1 MKYSYIAVKVLSIT
15 VAASLAANIS
25 AQDSQPVFEEVLVTA
40 EKRSESLQDLSQA
53 ITVLTGEDLDTRQVT
68 SFVDLSAIAPG
79 VNIAKNE
86 GFKTVITIR
95 GVGNEANQNAIANPS
110 VSYHLDGIYVASPF
124 ALQTDF
130 LDLERIE
137 VLRGPQ
143 GTLFGQNSTGGA
155 INVVTTAPSMDSSF
169 GKADLTLGDYG
180 LIKARAAYNLPLSD
194 TLAVRASIISNKR
207 DGFTDNLTLGQDLDD
222 ANSLSARVR
231 VLYEPS
237 DNFRAN
243 FTAQYFDEDRNG
255 AAQKG
260 LLDPTPGARKLRQ
273 NSIAEYE
280 LESQLYSAVLEWDFE
295 KFSVKSLTS
304 YQDDDILIRRDND
317 RNDLDF
323 LPPFAQL
330 PSSYDPETNKQTTI
344 TQEVNLVSSE
354 PLFGKLDWV
363 AGVFY
368 LDTDVEISILERLD
382 FGFDGTFDPF
392 TIETIYAYGGDVGFI
407 SDSKPERDSTSMYG
421 QGTWNLS
428 ETWRTVFGLRYTEDE
443 VYSSVTNYYGRE
455 GTDILEI
462 ESDKVTGRL
471 VVEHDINDSTM
482 LFGSFTKGF
491 KPGGS
496 NLTYGTEA
504 VVAPIVVL
512 PIFNEEIVNAYE
524 IGLKTDLADG
534 RARLNAAAFYYDYK
548 NLQYQAT
555 DPEVF
560 NGGVGNIPE
569 SEIFGAELE
578 FSAFLSDSLILDAR
592 MAWLDTEITSDH
604 LALDN
609 VQSEAAGNALLGQ
622 GFDLFSDEIQIA
634 RADQIQNVN
643 GNELAKTPSFTGNL
657 SLNWTKELEAWGE
670 MRSTLQYTYRGD
682 FKHRIFNNAD
692 TDIVP
697 SYDVLDLII
706 GFYPGAGE
714 SWHAELVAKN
724 LTDEDGINARFTDV
738 FGVGATGDELIGPRQ
753 LMVRFG
759 MDF

>member
-243 FTAQYFDEDRNG
+243 FTAQFFDEDRNG

-697 SYDVLDLII
+697 SYDVLDLVI

>member
-697 SYDVLDLII
+697 SYDVLDLVI

>member
-1 MKYSYIAVKVLSIT
+1 MKHLYITVKVLS
-15 VAASLAANIS
+15 VAIVSLLAANIS
-25 AQDSQPVFEEVLVTA
+25 AQDSKPVFEEVLVTA

-155 INVVTTAPSMDSSF
+155 INVITTAPSMDGSF

-180 LIKARAAYNLPLSD
+180 LVKARAAYNLPLSD
-194 TLAVRASIISNKR
+194 TLAMRASVISNKR
-207 DGFTDNLTLGQDLDD
+207 DGFTENLTLGQDLDD

-231 VLYEPS
+231 LLYEPS

-273 NSIAEYE
+273 NSTAEYE

-295 KFSVKSLTS
+295 SFSIKSLTS

-317 RNDLDF
+317 RNDLNF

-368 LDTDVEISILERLD
+368 LDTEVEISILERLD

-407 SDSKPERDSTSMYG
+407 SDSKPERDSTSIYG
-421 QGTWNLS
+421 QGTWNFS

-443 VYSSVTNYYGRE
+443 VYSAVTNYYGRE
-455 GTDILEI
+455 GTDVLEI

-471 VVEHDINDSTM
+471 VVEHDINESTM

-524 IGLKTDLADG
+524 VGLKTDLADG
-534 RARLNAAAFYYDYK
+534 RVRLNAAAFYYDYK

-578 FSAFLSDSLILDAR
+578 FSAFLSDSIILDAR

-609 VQSEAAGNALLGQ
+609 VQSEASGNALLGQ

-634 RADQIQNVN
+634 RAEQIQNVN

-697 SYDVLDLII
+697 SYDVLDLVV
-706 GFYPGAGE
+706 GFYPGTSE
-714 SWHAELVAKN
+714 SWHVELVAKN

-759 MDF
+759 MNF

>member
-421 QGTWNLS
+421 HGTWNLS

-697 SYDVLDLII
+697 SYDVLDLVI

>member
-1 MKYSYIAVKVLSIT
+1 MKHPYLAVKVLSVTI
-15 VAASLAANIS
+15 ASLLAADIS
-25 AQDSQPVFEEVLVTA
+25 AQDSQSVFEEVLVTA

-155 INVVTTAPSMDSSF
+155 INVITTAPSLDSSF

-180 LIKARAAYNLPLSD
+180 LVKARAAYNLPLSD
-194 TLAVRASIISNKR
+194 TLALRASVISNTR
-207 DGFTDNLTLGQDLDD
+207 DGFTDNLTLDQDLDD

-273 NSIAEYE
+273 NSTAEYE

-368 LDTDVEISILERLD
+368 LDTEVEISILERLD

-407 SDSKPERDSTSMYG
+407 SDSKPERDSTSVYG

-455 GTDILEI
+455 GTDVLEI
-462 ESDKVTGRL
+462 KSDKVTGRL

-504 VVAPIVVL
+504 VIAPIVVL

-534 RARLNAAAFYYDYK
+534 RIRLNAAAFYYDYN

-697 SYDVLDLII
+697 SYDVLDLVV

-714 SWHAELVAKN
+714 SWHVELVAKN